1 MKQDEKKQIQD
12 NMLDISKL
20 IESGN
25 EDKKVANINYY
36 KDFTFQNTN
45 LAETEIYVA
54 KIESGKEDSDTYEI
68 YSGKTN
74 TLIAEVDAQGKLHF
88 LPEYIESLRQI
99 SPILV
104 QRLKLE
110 GVDFVLP
117 QELGK
122 DDMVLTRE
130 EKDYMI
136 SIEIKSKKDKG
147 EQTKQ
152 KNSKEEHEE
161 IAKIKKVPAKNILIV
176 KPNSNLYK
184 DHPNLEPNLYFYKDD
199 SGVVRAEY
207 LDEAGNPTPS
217 KYFEP
222 STTGLRQ
229 QTVSL
234 GSQGNDVK
242 RQVPHQVMK
251 TKGLNNVDKDVKD
264 IRISINIDSYGYL
277 KLEETRQGTNGEWLS
292 HDIEVKGRDYNSHEI
307 NEITSIKTRVA
318 DPSKQTETFEE
329 TSKTGLAED
338 GIKYSEMYLIQNAE
352 EIINSLIEQGYQ
364 KKEAVK
370 IFDYMI
376 GEEQLT
382 LKEAKQKVNEE
393 IGNIE
398 KIKEEKQKETGEER
412 TPWGDA
418 ENRRMKT

>member
-1 MKQDEKKQIQD
+1 MKQNEKKKIQN
-12 NMLDISKL
+12 NMLSISEL
-20 IESGN
+20 IEGGN
-25 EDKKVANINYY
+25 QDKKVETINYY
-36 KDFTFQNTN
+36 KDFTFQGTN
-45 LAETEIYVA
+45 LAETQIYIA
-54 KIESGKEDSDTYEI
+54 KVENEKENTGTYEI

-104 QRLKLE
+104 QKLKLE
-110 GVDFVLP
+110 DVDFTLP

-122 DDMVLTRE
+122 DDIVLTRE
-130 EKDYMI
+130 EKEYML
-136 SIEIKSKKDKG
+136 SVEIKSQKGKKDEEEKKAG
-147 EQTKQ
+147 
-152 KNSKEEHEE
+152 KEKITEE
-161 IAKIKKVPAKNILIV
+161 IAKIKKVPAKNILWV

-184 DHPNLEPNLYFYKDD
+184 DHPNLEPNLYFYRDN

-207 LDEAGNPTPS
+207 LDGTGEPKQS

-222 STTGLRQ
+222 STTGIRQ
-229 QTVSL
+229 QNVSL
-234 GSQGNDVK
+234 GSNGNDVK
-242 RQVPHQVMK
+242 KEIPYQVMK
-251 TKGLNNVDKDVKD
+251 TKGLNNVDKDIRD
-264 IRISINIDSYGYL
+264 IRISVNIDSYGYL
-277 KLEETRQGTNGEWLS
+277 ELEETRQGSNGEWLS

-307 NEITSIKTRVA
+307 SKVTSIKTREA
-318 DPSKQTETFEE
+318 DPSKQTKAFEE
-329 TSKTGLAED
+329 TSKTELAND

-352 EIINSLIEQGYQ
+352 KIINSLIEQGYQ
-364 KKEAVK
+364 KKEAIK

-393 IGNIE
+393 IGNNG
-398 KIKEEKQKETGEER
+398 KEDRQVESGEER

-418 ENRRMKT
+418 EARRLT